1 MDRKFHLLAALSL
14 LALGASSNSESAK
27 AQEFAGVDLKRCV
40 ANTGK
45 TEEECACEAA
55 LESGR
60 AVDLAKFLE
69 IYAKD
74 AGNTACA
81 AVALIGPKTETPPD
95 NRYGG

>member
-14 LALGASSNSESAK
+14 LALGASSNSEPAM
-27 AQEFAGVDLKRCV
+27 AREFAGVDLNQCV

-55 LESGR
+55 LESGK
-60 AVDLAKFLE
+60 AMDLARFLE
-69 IYAKD
+69 IYAKE
-74 AGNTACA
+74 AENTACA
-81 AVALIGPKTETPPD
+81 AVALVGPKTDTPPD